1 MPPLPPVKYLDQ
13 CLADAWS
20 VNRGPGLW
28 GRVST
33 AILSRMR
40 LYRLRFDDPPTKMH
54 WCQRQILAPLSHE
67 LSRYR
72 AFFPFYNTN
81 LGRVANAMVR
91 VSTKPLYAI
100 DVGANIGDTGLLL
113 LDSGVSAVLCVEG
126 SPHFFRY
133 LRANTTDERGIT
145 IAKALVAYEGGPRRV
160 ILKESRGTARMEAAD
175 GQDGL
180 ATCTLDE
187 AVAGYGLNRTVH
199 LLKIDTDGYD
209 ARILLHNS
217 RFIELH
223 RPVIFAEAD
232 VTFDAE
238 NDSEAIKKSLEMLF
252 GLGYRHFLVFRNTGE
267 VACTADL
274 IRDIATFVDHLRR
287 GTFGA
292 YADIALFPIERELEW
307 DSCVDEFRASSAFGL
322 GWPAP
327 AHEEGLAQ
335 RRAGQQ
341 VMPPEQGDA

>member
-20 VNRGPGLW
+20 VNRGPRLW
-28 GRVST
+28 GRIATSLL
-33 AILSRMR
+33 AR
-40 LYRLRFDDPPTKMH
+40 LKRCRLKFNDPPVSMP
-54 WCQRQILAPLSHE
+54 WCRRQILAPLSHE
-67 LSRYR
+67 LARYR

-113 LDSGVSAVLCVEG
+113 LDSGISAVLCVEG

-133 LRANTTDERGIT
+133 LRANTSDEPGIT
-145 IAKALVAYEGGPRRV
+145 IAKALVAYQGGPPRV
-160 ILKESRGTARMEAAD
+160 ILKESRGTARMEPAD
-175 GQDGL
+175 GEDGL

-209 ARILLHNS
+209 GRILLHNGH
-217 RFIELH
+217 FIGTH
-223 RPVIFAEAD
+223 RPVVFAEAD
-232 VTFDAE
+232 VTFDME
-238 NDSEAIKKSLEMLF
+238 NDSAVITRALEMLR
-252 GLGYRHFLVFRNTGE
+252 GLGYRNFLVFRNTGE

-274 IRDIATFVDHLRR
+274 IRDIPKFIEHLER

-292 YADIALFPIERELEW
+292 YADIVLFPIERELEW
-307 DSCVDEFRASSAFGL
+307 ESCKEEFRASAAFGL
-322 GWPAP
+322 GWPEP
-327 AHEEGLAQ
+327 AREEDSKRKRDARHVL
-335 RRAGQQ
+335 
-341 VMPPEQGDA
+341 PPEQ